1 MKQSLAAMKTALR
14 VLTALSERRVPEP
27 ADVDALKNYAPLL
40 GNLSVDEL
48 ACDVIQQAL
57 KRRAE
62 ARTSRAATD
71 D

>member
-1 MKQSLAAMKTALR
+1 MLQSLAAMKTALR
-14 VLTALSERRVPEP
+14 VLTALSEKRAPDP
-27 ADVDALKNYAPLL
+27 ADVDTLTNYAPLL
-40 GNLSVDEL
+40 WNLSVDEL

-62 ARTSRAATD
+62 SRTSRVGD